1 MKPGAYDGKARDAR
15 IVDAWLTRMTT
26 YLKLTKTPEGDK
38 VELASSYLESDAYD
52 WFIGNQTTL
61 LAGTFDV
68 FKASFRDHFV
78 PQNHKIAVYN
88 EYKRLKQNGLSVSE
102 YSIKIKALAD
112 QIPDFVPTATRD
124 LDFVTGLFDDIRRS
138 LVSQP
143 PVPGETWNALVG
155 RALRVEETLRSG
167 YQRTPNRLNSTFSGP
182 RRDPPQSQSP
192 RSDRLSN
199 SARSSNWRQKPT
211 NSPVSSPIKRLEPLT
226 DIEKEFLRK
235 HEGCFRC
242 RRTYA
247 GHTQFDPECP
257 QNGGTA
263 KIIVKNSELPKEIK
277 QEVNFVNEAEYEFE
291 DSEHYQV
298 VPPIVLP
305 IQLDDQITTEGLVDC
320 GSTSDFISQKLV
332 NDNPTTLRPRLTSS
346 PSLLHNALSKKPVR
360 VSEELIARIQFQSPV
375 KVKTKSPTV
384 LKVAPL
390 ISHDVI
396 LGMPFLEKNNLLVDP
411 VARTVIPRTTEPVV
425 RKLSLPIADQN
436 HYVKVGNAL
445 MQVPETTVRTLCRQT
460 ANMNRAPPT
469 VITHRYTVRLACCAI
484 AMEDVHYKEL
494 NSAFTK
500 QYSDVFSKTLPSK
513 LPPEGGP
520 KHRII
525 LKDNRPINGRL
536 MRVPTRYWPAM
547 KRFIDTNLKARR
559 IRPSSSHISA
569 GTFMTPKKI
578 PTADPRVVHDYREL
592 NERTVKDHTPLPRQ
606 DEILELLVR
615 AVVRGK
621 IDLVNAYYQILM
633 HPDDIHKTAFKT
645 PFGLHE
651 WLVMPQG
658 LCNAPATFQRYMNYV
673 LREYIGKFCAVY
685 QDDIAIFSNSVEE
698 HKKHVHLILQT
709 LRNHG
714 ITASSEKS
722 TLFADRIEFLGHY
735 VSSKGLEADPNKLEK
750 IANWPTPVTATQIT
764 EFNGLVNYLA
774 AFDFVPGLAEQS
786 AILTDLTKKGVE
798 FRWEKKHDD
807 AFKMIKKL
815 AKSVQFLQRI
825 DYESGEPIW
834 LIADASSRGVGGYVA
849 QGTDWK
855 TARPIGFYSRQYRP
869 AEANYP
875 THEQEMLA
883 IISCMKHWYPQ
894 LTGAHFTV
902 LSDHA
907 PLQYWK
913 TQRDLSKRQIRWLDF
928 LSNFDFDIKYIPGI
942 TNKAADA
949 LSRYPYAQV
958 NAMTMFITDSKIR
971 DEIRKSYREDS
982 FFKPIIE
989 NPEQYP
995 LYIIQDN
1002 GLMYLHD
1009 GRLCIPDSKST
1020 RELLLHQHHDNENHF
1035 GIGKSYQA
1043 LSSRYFWPGLS
1054 KDVRKYTASC
1064 PQCLRNKSS
1073 NQVPAGLLHPLPV
1086 PHERFSDIAMD
1097 FVGPFPKSNG
1107 YDMILV
1113 ITDRLTN
1120 YVRIEPTHSTAI
1132 APDMA
1137 LLVYNTWCRQFGLP
1151 QRIISDRDK
1160 LFMSQFWKALHKLLG
1175 IEIQASTS
1183 YHPQTD
1189 GSSERSNKT
1198 VIQALR
1204 NYVNRRQTD
1213 WTKHLIHV
1221 ETAMNNSVNATTEL
1235 TPTELLYGSP
1245 IRLFPTLD
1253 ETSINDIPL
1262 PAVKNY
1268 IDRITESIAIAKDNH
1283 ITAKTIQ
1290 TRNANRSR
1298 RPGPIYRVGDM
1309 VMLDSRNIR
1318 RRIKKNGRSAKLY
1331 PRFLG
1336 PFKIIRAEPRTSN
1349 YKLELLPKVDFTSIH
1364 PNFHSNLL
1372 RPYIPN
1378 DPEQFPR
1385 REPPRPGP
1393 VIPDDPEGAQ
1403 YTVERLLDHRPQRN
1417 PREYLVRWE
1426 GWDESYD
1433 EWVNKKDIHRDLIR
1447 EYHNSITG

>member
-500 QYSDVFSKTLPSK
+500 
-513 LPPEGGP
+513 
-520 KHRII
+520 
-525 LKDNRPINGRL
+525 
-536 MRVPTRYWPAM
+536 
-547 KRFIDTNLKARR
+547 
-559 IRPSSSHISA
+559 
-569 GTFMTPKKI
+569 
-578 PTADPRVVHDYREL
+578 
-592 NERTVKDHTPLPRQ
+592 
-606 DEILELLVR
+606 
-615 AVVRGK
+615 
-621 IDLVNAYYQILM
+621 
-633 HPDDIHKTAFKT
+633 
-645 PFGLHE
+645 
-651 WLVMPQG
+651 
-658 LCNAPATFQRYMNYV
+658 
-673 LREYIGKFCAVY
+673 
-685 QDDIAIFSNSVEE
+685 
-698 HKKHVHLILQT
+698 
-709 LRNHG
+709 
-714 ITASSEKS
+714 
-722 TLFADRIEFLGHY
+722 
-735 VSSKGLEADPNKLEK
+735 
-750 IANWPTPVTATQIT
+750 
-764 EFNGLVNYLA
+764 
-774 AFDFVPGLAEQS
+774 
-786 AILTDLTKKGVE
+786 
-798 FRWEKKHDD
+798 
-807 AFKMIKKL
+807 
-815 AKSVQFLQRI
+815 
-825 DYESGEPIW
+825 
-834 LIADASSRGVGGYVA
+834 
-849 QGTDWK
+849 
-855 TARPIGFYSRQYRP
+855 
-869 AEANYP
+869 
-875 THEQEMLA
+875 
-883 IISCMKHWYPQ
+883 
-894 LTGAHFTV
+894 
-902 LSDHA
+902 
-907 PLQYWK
+907 
-913 TQRDLSKRQIRWLDF
+913 
-928 LSNFDFDIKYIPGI
+928 
-942 TNKAADA
+942 
-949 LSRYPYAQV
+949 
-958 NAMTMFITDSKIR
+958 
-971 DEIRKSYREDS
+971 
-982 FFKPIIE
+982 
-989 NPEQYP
+989 
-995 LYIIQDN
+995 
-1002 GLMYLHD
+1002 
-1009 GRLCIPDSKST
+1009 
-1020 RELLLHQHHDNENHF
+1020 
-1035 GIGKSYQA
+1035 
-1043 LSSRYFWPGLS
+1043 
-1054 KDVRKYTASC
+1054 
-1064 PQCLRNKSS
+1064 
-1073 NQVPAGLLHPLPV
+1073 
-1086 PHERFSDIAMD
+1086 
-1097 FVGPFPKSNG
+1097 
-1107 YDMILV
+1107 
-1113 ITDRLTN
+1113 
-1120 YVRIEPTHSTAI
+1120 
-1132 APDMA
+1132 
-1137 LLVYNTWCRQFGLP
+1137 
-1151 QRIISDRDK
+1151 
-1160 LFMSQFWKALHKLLG
+1160 
-1175 IEIQASTS
+1175 
-1183 YHPQTD
+1183 
-1189 GSSERSNKT
+1189 
-1198 VIQALR
+1198 
-1204 NYVNRRQTD
+1204 
-1213 WTKHLIHV
+1213 
-1221 ETAMNNSVNATTEL
+1221 
-1235 TPTELLYGSP
+1235 
-1245 IRLFPTLD
+1245 
-1253 ETSINDIPL
+1253 
-1262 PAVKNY
+1262 
-1268 IDRITESIAIAKDNH
+1268 
-1283 ITAKTIQ
+1283 
-1290 TRNANRSR
+1290 
-1298 RPGPIYRVGDM
+1298 
-1309 VMLDSRNIR
+1309 
-1318 RRIKKNGRSAKLY
+1318 
-1331 PRFLG
+1331 
-1336 PFKIIRAEPRTSN
+1336 
-1349 YKLELLPKVDFTSIH
+1349 
-1364 PNFHSNLL
+1364 
-1372 RPYIPN
+1372 
-1378 DPEQFPR
+1378 
-1385 REPPRPGP
+1385 
-1393 VIPDDPEGAQ
+1393 
-1403 YTVERLLDHRPQRN
+1403 
-1417 PREYLVRWE
+1417 
-1426 GWDESYD
+1426 
-1433 EWVNKKDIHRDLIR
+1433 
-1447 EYHNSITG
+1447 